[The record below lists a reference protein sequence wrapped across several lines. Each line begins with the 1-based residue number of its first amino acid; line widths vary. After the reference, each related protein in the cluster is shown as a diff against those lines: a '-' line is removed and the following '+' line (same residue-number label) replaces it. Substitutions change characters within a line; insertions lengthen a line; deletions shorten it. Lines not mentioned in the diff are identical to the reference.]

1 MEGGVT
7 ATAACFPTICRWTL
21 LTRSRR
27 RRKGEALNFSR
38 FGGIGLPLGLD
49 RSRDLQAAQVLTN
62 QIAIANQ
69 DAGITIITLQ
79 LLPLAQKIT
88 VEKQM
93 TD

>member
-1 MEGGVT
+1 
-7 ATAACFPTICRWTL
+7 
-21 LTRSRR
+21 
-27 RRKGEALNFSR
+27 
-38 FGGIGLPLGLD
+38 LD